1 MSASID
7 IILEEIG
14 ELSIDDQ
21 EMLNTIVQKRLIDNK
36 RNAIQ
41 SDYETALLERQQG
54 QIKSGS
60 VSDLFES
67 I

>member
-36 RNAIQ
+36 QNTIQ
-41 SDYETALLERQQG
+41 SDYETALFERQQG